1 MLRPRPQPSRPRL
14 YLHRD
19 PGVIFSSLR
28 PEPFIGCGYR
38 SAYNTRSPC
47 WVTEFFTVAR
57 RDTWDR
63 SHASPTFLVDG
74 TSVQPPPIVSSCRRS
89 NSPLSAAELFRLLL
103 PHLEL
108 ALRVHR
114 QRIYSTVI
122 STSSENFPA
131 PTFISGHS
139 SVVNIF

>member
-1 MLRPRPQPSRPRL
+1 MR
-14 YLHRD
+14 
-19 PGVIFSSLR
+19 SLA
-28 PEPFIGCGYR
+28 FIGCGYR

-47 WVTEFFTVAR
+47 WVTEFFTPVAR

-74 TSVQPPPIVSSCRRS
+74 TSVLFSRHQSSHRAVGQTVFCRQPSFSGCRF
-89 NSPLSAAELFRLLL
+89 L
-103 PHLEL
+103 HLEL
-108 ALRVHR
+108 APSVHR

-122 STSSENFPA
+122 STSSENFPV

-139 SVVNIF
+139 SVVNILVVLAVMTIT